1 MTCDHGL
8 LRMTQTIIGI
18 LIFCFEI
25 EQLNLSNKADKPNRT
40 LYAKL
45 QLPFLPTTIPSV
57 SEKKWNTENL
67 SR

>member
-8 LRMTQTIIGI
+8 LRMTQIIIGI

-25 EQLNLSNKADKPNRT
+25 EQLKLLNLSNKADKPNRT

-45 QLPFLPTTIPSV
+45 QLPFLP
-57 SEKKWNTENL
+57 
-67 SR
+67 